1 MGWLNLFERFH
12 ATVTRPWWMHLFA
25 AFTRCLLAVG
35 FIPPSIVKI
44 MHQPFT
50 SLPESSTVGYFFNA
64 LLKTGFYYDFIGWC
78 QLTAAILLLIPQAS
92 HIGAFLFLPIIANIA
107 VLTISVG
114 FTGTWI
120 ITSFM
125 FLAALFLTLWE
136 YDRLKPAFFYRREK
150 RSRRF
155 RYQFIAI
162 PAFFGLGGAVLG
174 FLLWLAGE
182 ANASNSLR
190 IGGILVAIG
199 LVFGIFVA
207 IHYWFMP
214 VGKLKNPDQVPSDLD
229 R

>member
-1 MGWLNLFERFH
+1 MGWLNSFERFH
-12 ATVTRPWWMHLFA
+12 AAVTRPWWMQLFA

-50 SLPESSTVGYFFNA
+50 RLPESSAVGYFFSA

-78 QLTAAILLLIPQAS
+78 QLTAAILLLIPQTS

-114 FTGTWI
+114 FSGTWI

-136 YDRLKPAFFYRREK
+136 YDRLKPAFFYRR
-150 RSRRF
+150 
-155 RYQFIAI
+155 
-162 PAFFGLGGAVLG
+162 
-174 FLLWLAGE
+174 
-182 ANASNSLR
+182 
-190 IGGILVAIG
+190 
-199 LVFGIFVA
+199 
-207 IHYWFMP
+207 
-214 VGKLKNPDQVPSDLD
+214 
-229 R
+229 